1 MFVLRLLHR
10 VPSGWAIA
18 VTMGAILVAGCG
30 SDGYSGP
37 TGTVSGAVTL
47 GGEAVAEGCPVTF
60 ISDEGFTAVGVVGE
74 GGNYQLSAGDTG
86 DQIPVAT
93 YKVMVSDPPGPEMSE
108 ADYDKMMEEP
118 AGEDADASSDEA
130 SGAVIPVKY
139 QLTSTSELSFEVKE
153 GPNTINIPLE

>member
-18 VTMGAILVAGCG
+18 VTMGAMLVAGCG

-47 GGEAVAEGCPVTF
+47 GGEAVAEGCSVTF

-108 ADYDKMMEEP
+108 ADYDKMMESS
-118 AGEDADASSDEA
+118 GEETAASSDEA
-130 SGAVIPVKY
+130 SGAVIPTKY
-139 QLTSTSELSFEVKE
+139 QITSTSELSFGVKE
-153 GPNTINIPLE
+153 GPNTINIELQ